1 MRSRIRTAT
10 LPLAC
15 AAWLAAAAPAW
26 ANAVDPELYP
36 EAAAEYERMMTT
48 VFGLLFGC
56 FALGVIL
63 FVALVAGLIIW
74 LVRRDKR
81 KQAEAESLATAA
93 TAEQVASSAAAPV
106 APVDAPPAAPV
117 DAPPADEAPP
127 PDTP

>member
-81 KQAEAESLATAA
+81 KQAEAESLATA
-93 TAEQVASSAAAPV
+93 EQAASSAAPPA
-106 APVDAPPAAPV
+106 APVDAPPAVPA